1 MAPRAWLILALAGA
15 CAAPPAH
22 AAVFAMVRAQPD
34 AITVMDPA
42 AVETP
47 PGAAN
52 LRRAYSVTVQ
62 KSLVA
67 EGPQQPGYVRTLN
80 EYDCA
85 ARTLRWKSFSVYSR
99 FGDLVIR
106 KDNPAET
113 WETPAA
119 GSEGEASLRL
129 VCDHANRWSAMA
141 AGSLSASTNCS
152 APGSLSAGPSPE
164 PRRANRPRQVTPPR
178 PISSSSPA
186 RVEGPA
192 LSAGAAAKA
201 TAIRQK
207 ITAAAVSGS
216 NHPLRP
222 LRT

>member
-141 AGSLSASTNCS
+141 AGSLSQLVITLMQAWDAA
-152 APGSLSAGPSPE
+152 APLPPLQPVKAQPA
-164 PRRANRPRQVTPPR
+164 PRKAAPK
-178 PISSSSPA
+178 SPA
-186 RVEGPA
+186 
-192 LSAGAAAKA
+192 K
-201 TAIRQK
+201 
-207 ITAAAVSGS
+207 VS
-216 NHPLRP
+216 
-222 LRT
+222 